1 MRKKENINIISKLI
15 KKVSFLNNN
24 NQSLRDSIKDVI
36 DEKSQAESYDV
47 DLSKKEKS
55 ILSNILSI
63 NKFKAGD
70 AMIPRASIIAVQQN
84 YSFEEITNIINNES
98 HSRMPVYRKD
108 LDDILGMVHIK
119 DIIRFSGSQSE
130 NFDIKSILREILF
143 VPPTMPVMSL
153 LLKMQA
159 TKLHM
164 ALVIDEHGGTDGL
177 ITIEDVIEEIV
188 GEIEDEHDKDD
199 DFNFKKINTNT
210 FEAKAEMT
218 IDEFNKETNFDISN
232 NEVDTIGGYI
242 FSKINRVPFTGEV
255 INIENQYQFEIID
268 ADPRKI
274 KKIKIIKDYKQ

>member
-1 MRKKENINIISKLI
+1 MSKKENLNIISKII
-15 KKVSFLNNN
+15 KKVNFLNNN

-36 DEKSQAESYDV
+36 DEKSQTESHNV

-55 ILSNILSI
+55 ILNNILSI
-63 NKFKAGD
+63 NKLKVD
-70 AMIPRASIIAVQQN
+70 DVMIPRASIIAVQQN
-84 YSFEEITNIINNES
+84 YSFEEINNIINKES

-119 DIIRFSGSQSE
+119 DIIKFSGSKSTK
-130 NFDIKSILREILF
+130 FDIKNILREILF
-143 VPPTMPVMSL
+143 VPPTMPVMNL

-199 DFNFKKINTNT
+199 DFNFKKINL
-210 FEAKAEMT
+210 K
-218 IDEFNKETNFDISN
+218 
-232 NEVDTIGGYI
+232 YI
-242 FSKINRVPFTGEV
+242 
-255 INIENQYQFEIID
+255 
-268 ADPRKI
+268 
-274 KKIKIIKDYKQ
+274 

>member
-1 MRKKENINIISKLI
+1 MSKKENLNIISKLI
-15 KKVSFLNNN
+15 KKINFLGN

-36 DEKSQAESYDV
+36 DEKSNEESQNI
-47 DLSKKEKS
+47 DLSSKEKS

-63 NKFKAGD
+63 NKLKAD
-70 AMIPRASIIAVQQN
+70 DVMIPRASIIAIPQDS
-84 YSFEEITNIINNES
+84 SFQNIIDTIDKES
-98 HSRMPVYRKD
+98 HSRMPVFRKD
-108 LDDILGMVHIK
+108 LDDVLGMIHIK
-119 DIIRFSGSQSE
+119 DIIKFSGS
-130 NFDIKSILREILF
+130 NYNDFNIKKIMRDVLF
-143 VPPTMPVMSL
+143 VPPTMPVMNL

-199 DFNFKKINTNT
+199 DFNFKKIDSNT

-218 IDEFNKETNFDISN
+218 LDDFNHESN
-232 NEVDTIGGYI
+232 LSIVEENADTLGGYI
-242 FSKINRVPFTGEV
+242 FSKINRVPYAGEV
-255 INIENQYQFEIID
+255 IKVDNTYQFEIIE

-274 KKIKIIKDYKQ
+274 KKIY

>member
-1 MRKKENINIISKLI
+1 MSKKENLNIISKLI
-15 KKVSFLNNN
+15 KKINFLGN

-36 DEKSQAESYDV
+36 DEKSNEESQNI
-47 DLSKKEKS
+47 DLSSKEKS

-63 NKFKAGD
+63 NKLKAD
-70 AMIPRASIIAVQQN
+70 DVMIPRASIIAIPQDS
-84 YSFEEITNIINNES
+84 SFQNIIDTIDKES
-98 HSRMPVYRKD
+98 HSRMPVFRKD
-108 LDDILGMVHIK
+108 LDDVLGMIHIK
-119 DIIRFSGSQSE
+119 DIIKFSGS
-130 NFDIKSILREILF
+130 NHNDFNIKKIMREVLF
-143 VPPTMPVMSL
+143 VPPTMPVMNL

-199 DFNFKKINTNT
+199 DFNFKKIDSNT

-218 IDEFNKETNFDISN
+218 LDDFNHESN
-232 NEVDTIGGYI
+232 LSIVEENVDTLGGYI
-242 FSKINRVPFTGEV
+242 FSKINRVPYAGEV
-255 INIENQYQFEIID
+255 IKVDNTYQFEIIE

-274 KKIKIIKDYKQ
+274 KKIRIFKIL

>member
-1 MRKKENINIISKLI
+1 MSRKENLNIISKLI
-15 KKVSFLNNN
+15 KKVNFLNNN

-36 DEKSQAESYDV
+36 DEKSQTESHNV

-55 ILSNILSI
+55 ILNNILSI
-63 NKFKAGD
+63 NKLKAD
-70 AMIPRASIIAVQQN
+70 DVMIPRASIIAVQQN
-84 YSFEEITNIINNES
+84 YSFEEITNIINKES

-119 DIIRFSGSQSE
+119 DIIKFSGSESI
-130 NFDIKSILREILF
+130 NFNIKNVLREILF

-199 DFNFKKINTNT
+199 NFNFKKISSNT

-218 IDEFNKETNFDISN
+218 IDEFNKETKFNISID
-232 NEVDTIGGYI
+232 EVDTLGGYI

-255 INIENQYQFEIID
+255 INIDNLYQFEIID

-274 KKIKIIKDYKQ
+274 KKIKIIKIYD

>member
-1 MRKKENINIISKLI
+1 MSKKENLNIISKII
-15 KKVSFLNNN
+15 KKVNFLNNN

-36 DEKSQAESYDV
+36 DEKTQTESHNV

-55 ILSNILSI
+55 ILNNILSI
-63 NKFKAGD
+63 NKLKAD
-70 AMIPRASIIAVQQN
+70 DVMIPRASIIAIQQS
-84 YSFEEITNIINNES
+84 YSFEEITNIIDKES

-119 DIIRFSGSQSE
+119 DIIKFSGTKSI
-130 NFDIKSILREILF
+130 NFDIKNILREILF
-143 VPPTMPVMSL
+143 VPPTMPVMNL

-199 DFNFKKINTNT
+199 DFNFKIINSNT

-218 IDEFNKETNFDISN
+218 IDEFNKETKFNIST
-232 NEVDTIGGYI
+232 NEVDTLGGYI

-255 INIENQYQFEIID
+255 INIDNLYQFEIID

-274 KKIKIIKDYKQ
+274 KKIKIIKIV

>member
-1 MRKKENINIISKLI
+1 MSKKENINIISKLF
-15 KKVSFLNNN
+15 KKVNFLNNN

-36 DEKSQAESYDV
+36 DKKSQTESYDV

-63 NKFKAGD
+63 NKFKVGD

-84 YSFEEITNIINNES
+84 YSFEEITNIINKES

-143 VPPTMPVMSL
+143 VPPTMPVMNL

-199 DFNFKKINTNT
+199 DFNFKRINTNT

-218 IDEFNKETNFDISN
+218 IDEFNKETNFNISN
-232 NEVDTIGGYI
+232 DEVDTIGGYI
-242 FSKINRVPFTGEV
+242 FSKINRIPFTGEV
-255 INIENQYQFEIID
+255 IKIENQYQFEIID

>member
-1 MRKKENINIISKLI
+1 MSKKENLNIISKII
-15 KKVSFLNNN
+15 KKVNFLNNN

-36 DEKSQAESYDV
+36 DEKSQTESHNV

-55 ILSNILSI
+55 ILNNILSI
-63 NKFKAGD
+63 NKLKAD
-70 AMIPRASIIAVQQN
+70 DVMIPRASIIAIQQS
-84 YSFEEITNIINNES
+84 YSFEEITNIIDKES

-119 DIIRFSGSQSE
+119 DIIKFSGTKST
-130 NFDIKSILREILF
+130 NFDIKNILREILF
-143 VPPTMPVMSL
+143 VPPTMPVMNL

-199 DFNFKKINTNT
+199 DFNFKKNQ
-210 FEAKAEMT
+210 
-218 IDEFNKETNFDISN
+218 
-232 NEVDTIGGYI
+232 
-242 FSKINRVPFTGEV
+242 SKYF
-255 INIENQYQFEIID
+255 
-268 ADPRKI
+268 
-274 KKIKIIKDYKQ
+274 